1 MLSFWKNVL
10 SNVCLGFFGADT
22 ILANAKSLGSS
33 PVKMSQ
39 AFHPSICF
47 NFLYFRWKVNTFK
60 NPEMCLYLDSDVWAG
75 WFTIIFAWSF
85 HYFKPV
91 SCRILVC
98 ENVTGIPRPFDQLPS
113 LMEKVNMFKTPE
125 ICLYFDSYV
134 LRRMSQLFLLD
145 LFLILSFLPKLTV
158 KWDESSRPKIVQ

>member
-1 MLSFWKNVL
+1 MKERAQQ
-10 SNVCLGFFGADT
+10 CLPRFLWCKCHFG
-22 ILANAKSLGSS
+22 KCESLGCS

-39 AFHPSICF
+39 AFHDPSILF
-47 NFLYFRWKVNTFK
+47 DLLQLFYFHWKVKT
-60 NPEMCLYLDSDVWAG
+60 PEMCIYLDSDIWVG

-113 LMEKVNMFKTPE
+113 HMEKVNTFKTPE
-125 ICLYFDSYV
+125 MCLYFDSYV
-134 LRRMSQLFLLD
+134 LRRMSQLLFLFP
-145 LFLILSFLPKLTV
+145 FLILSFLPKLTV